1 MSAYQTDTLAP
12 SRRTS
17 PPLAPVAADTHSTSA
32 EQPFAVWPQ
41 YSNLAS
47 RPHVGDEWRDKALGT
62 ASARR
67 MGVASAVSDLLARVQ
82 LRVLGLVAPQT
93 AARRGVDMFC
103 TPTPSNV
110 ADETDTAAGA
120 QLTLLQVDGHELAIY
135 VWGDPQQQPYV
146 LMTHDWSD
154 RALGHLAWVTALRT
168 AGYAVV
174 AFDQQAH
181 GRSSGTKATWPDFV
195 CNLLAVGWRYGCAAA
210 VIGHGLGGAAAAI
223 ALSHGLE
230 ADRAILVAAHA
241 DPEDAIS
248 RFADCVGLTG
258 PVRRRMIA
266 MLETRTGVE
275 MDALQAHRTVPK
287 IGRPALVVHDID
299 DTEVPWAEGERYARY
314 WPHARLLTTTG
325 LGHQRIA
332 NNAQVIASSLHFL
345 QGKTVGECVVS
356 SPNLPYGLA

>member
-1 MSAYQTDTLAP
+1 MSAYRTDTLAP
-12 SRRTS
+12 SRRPS
-17 PPLAPVAADTHSTSA
+17 PPLASVASDARFTSS
-32 EQPFAVWPQ
+32 ERPFAVWPQ
-41 YSNLAS
+41 YPNPIS
-47 RPHVGDEWRDKALGT
+47 RPHIGEEGGDRALG
-62 ASARR
+62 AAPARR
-67 MGVASAVSDLLARVQ
+67 MGVASGVGDLLARLQ
-82 LRVLGLVAPQT
+82 LRALGLVAPRT

-103 TPTPSNV
+103 SPTPNDV
-110 ADETDTAAGA
+110 ADETDTVAGA

-146 LMTHDWSD
+146 LMTHGWSD
-154 RALGHLAWVTALRT
+154 HALGHLAWVAALRT

-181 GRSSGTKATWPDFV
+181 GRSSGNKATLPDFV
-195 CNLLAVGWRYGCAAA
+195 CNLLAVGWRYGRAAA

-230 ADRAILVAAHA
+230 ADRAILVAAQA
-241 DPEDAIS
+241 DPEEAIS
-248 RFADCVGLTG
+248 RFADRMGLSG
-258 PVRRRMIA
+258 AVRRRMIG
-266 MLETRTGVE
+266 MLEARTGVE
-275 MDALQAHRTVPK
+275 MDSLQAHRTVPK

-299 DTEVPWAEGERYARY
+299 DTEVPWSEGERYARY

-325 LGHQRIA
+325 LGHRRIA
-332 NNAQVIASSLHFL
+332 NNAHVIASSLRFL

>member
-1 MSAYQTDTLAP
+1 MSAYRTDTLAP

-17 PPLAPVAADTHSTSA
+17 HPPASAASDAHSASA

-41 YSNLAS
+41 YANPAS
-47 RPHVGDEWRDKALGT
+47 DPHVGDEWREEVLDTSPK
-62 ASARR
+62 RR
-67 MGVASAVSDLLARVQ
+67 MRAASGVSDLLARLQ

-103 TPTPSNV
+103 TPTPHTV
-110 ADETDTAAGA
+110 ADETDTVAGA
-120 QLTLLQVDGHELAIY
+120 QLILLQVDGHELATY

-146 LMTHDWSD
+146 LMTHGWSD
-154 RALGHLAWVTALRT
+154 HALRHLAWVAALRT

-181 GRSSGTKATWPDFV
+181 GRSSGSKATLPDFV
-195 CNLLAVGWRYGCAAA
+195 CNLLAVGWRYGRAAA
-210 VIGHGLGGAAAAI
+210 VIGHGLGGTTAAI

-230 ADRAILVAAHA
+230 AERAILVAAQA
-241 DPEDAIS
+241 DPEDAVS
-248 RFADCVGLTG
+248 RFAHGAGLAG
-258 PVRRRMIA
+258 PVRRQMIA
-266 MLETRTGVE
+266 MLETHTGVE
-275 MDALQAHRTVPK
+275 MDSLQAHRTVPK
-287 IGRPALVVHDID
+287 IGRPALVVHDLD
-299 DTEVPWAEGERYARY
+299 DTEVPWSEGERYARY

-325 LGHQRIA
+325 LGHHRIA
-332 NNAQVIASSLHFL
+332 NNAQVIASSLRFL